1 MNFIEEIKK
10 RASNQ
15 IKTIVLPEATDI
27 RILEATDIIGKEGFA
42 KIILLGNESEIIS
55 IANKN
60 KLKRWDNKFVD
71 VVGTRY
77 INNKNTN
84 DIIEIV
90 EKEMKDY

>member
-1 MNFIEEIKK
+1 MSFIEEIKK

-55 IANKN
+55 IANEN
-60 KLKRWDNKFVD
+60 KLNISKADFGYLSVRV
-71 VVGTRY
+71 RCR
-77 INNKNTN
+77 NN
-84 DIIEIV
+84 
-90 EKEMKDY
+90 

>member
-1 MNFIEEIKK
+1 MSFIEEIKK

-55 IANKN
+55 IANEN
-60 KLKRWDNKFVD
+60 KLNISNSVSGINVSLAKLSAFFSSSS
-71 VVGTRY
+71 VVPLS
-77 INNKNTN
+77 
-84 DIIEIV
+84 
-90 EKEMKDY
+90 

>member
-42 KIILLGNESEIIS
+42 KIILLGN
-55 IANKN
+55 
-60 KLKRWDNKFVD
+60 
-71 VVGTRY
+71 
-77 INNKNTN
+77 
-84 DIIEIV
+84 
-90 EKEMKDY
+90 